1 MNASYRGINMNDQIL
16 YRYLDS
22 SKKIQLDPEGYLVD
36 QKQWDNNV
44 ARLLA
49 KDDGLDLTDQH
60 WEIIQV
66 VRDFYARYEMAP
78 AMRPLV
84 KATKQ
89 ALGDEKGRSVYLMS
103 LFPGSPPKRI
113 ARIAGLPKPTN
124 CL

>member
-1 MNASYRGINMNDQIL
+1 MSNQHL
-16 YRYLDS
+16 YRYLDTLNT
-22 SKKIQLDPEGYLVD
+22 IPLDPEGYLVEQAD
-36 QKQWDNNV
+36 WSEEV
-44 ARLLA
+44 ANLLA
-49 KDDGLDLTDQH
+49 EDEGLALSSQH
-60 WEIIQV
+60 WEIIKI

-89 ALGDEKGRSVYLMS
+89 ALGEEKGRSVYLMS

>member
-1 MNASYRGINMNDQIL
+1 MSNEDL

-22 SKKIQLDPEGYLVD
+22 AKTIQLDPEGYLVE
-36 QKQWDNNV
+36 QGQWSEEV
-44 ARLLA
+44 AEWLA
-49 KDDGLDLTDQH
+49 NDEGMSLTAEH
-60 WEIIQV
+60 WEIIHV

-84 KATKQ
+84 KATTQ
-89 ALGDEKGRSVYLMS
+89 ALGAEKGRSIYLMT

-113 ARIAGLPKPTN
+113 ARIAGLPKPSN

>member
-1 MNASYRGINMNDQIL
+1 MSNQSL

-22 SKKIQLDPEGYLVD
+22 SQKIQLDPEGYLVKQD
-36 QKQWDNNV
+36 QWSGEV
-44 ARLLA
+44 AQLLA
-49 KDDGLDLTDQH
+49 EDEGLTLTEKH
-60 WEIIQV
+60 WEIIQL
-66 VRDFYARYEMAP
+66 VREFYTRYEMAP

-89 ALGDEKGRSVYLMS
+89 ALGDEKGNSIYLMT

>member
-1 MNASYRGINMNDQIL
+1 MCDEIL
-16 YRYLDS
+16 YRYLDN
-22 SKKIQLDPEGYLVD
+22 KKNILIDPEGYLVN
-36 QKQWDNNV
+36 QEKWNEEV
-44 ARLLA
+44 AELLA
-49 KDDGLDLTDQH
+49 EDEGLALTEQH
-60 WEIIQV
+60 WELIRV

-89 ALGDEKGRSVYLMS
+89 ALGDEKGCSIYLMS
-103 LFPGSPPKRI
+103 LFSGSPPKRL

>member
-1 MNASYRGINMNDQIL
+1 MSNQKL
-16 YRYLDS
+16 YRYLDP
-22 SKKIQLDPEGYLVD
+22 SKKIKLDPEGYLVN
-36 QKQWDNNV
+36 QQQWNIEIAN
-44 ARLLA
+44 LLA
-49 KDDGLDLTDQH
+49 EDEGLTLTEKH
-60 WEIIQV
+60 WEIIQL
-66 VRDFYARYEMAP
+66 VRDFYNRYEMAP

-89 ALGDEKGRSVYLMS
+89 TLGDDKGNSIYLMT